1 LSRCD
6 NPDPFRVGTVFSRVS
21 HHPEWSERK
30 PKKHVALALLRAI
43 NLIMKTLLIRDVPD
57 ELHDLLVSEAA
68 RNRRSKEKQALYLI
82 ETSLATRPADTCSE
96 LLERLW
102 IDPPPDVDPDAID
115 AYLATRGKR
124 CNRHA

>member
-1 LSRCD
+1 MVVLC
-6 NPDPFRVGTVFSRVS
+6 V
-21 HHPEWSERK
+21 
-30 PKKHVALALLRAI
+30 I

-57 ELHDLLVSEAA
+57 EVHELLVSEAE

-96 LLERLW
+96 LLERMW
-102 IDPPPDVDPDAID
+102 VEPPPDVDPDAID

-124 CNRHA
+124 SNRPA